1 MARVDGY
8 NTRPGYS
15 AWAEARRRMA
25 TQPGWQWEV
34 ASALGL
40 AFMVGLLL
48 GRLTAWSMLL
58 APVLGVVLAVGLIV
72 SGRRR
77 REVVSG
83 WLQGAKGEQLT
94 ARALRPLER
103 EGWRIFHDLQVPGSA
118 ANIDHLLVGPGG
130 VWVIDSKL
138 WTGQLRWDPQQGWMH
153 GQYPLLPDLNTTRW
167 EAAQVEQ
174 ALEAFLTRAG
184 RHLDGSRGIDVHMA
198 WCIHGLQLPGGRVRA
213 DGETIAAPGQ
223 LLKVLRDG
231 RGPTLPPAAIDEL
244 AGDVET
250 IFQPA
255 LPSPS
260 GPRVEGA

>member
-1 MARVDGY
+1 MARADGY

-25 TQPGWQWEV
+25 TQPGWEWEV
-34 ASALGL
+34 AGALGI
-40 AFMVGLLL
+40 AFTAGLLL
-48 GRLTAWSMLL
+48 GRLTAWSMLVL
-58 APVLGVVLAVGLIV
+58 PVLALVLAVGLIV

-77 REVVSG
+77 RETVSG
-83 WLQGAKGEQLT
+83 WLQGAKGEQMT

-138 WTGQLRWDPQQGWMH
+138 WSGQLRWDPQQGWMH
-153 GQYPLLPDLNTTRW
+153 GQYPVLPDLNTTRW

-174 ALEAFLTRAG
+174 ALADFLTRAA
-184 RHLDGSRGIDVHMA
+184 RHLQASSRGIDVHMA
-198 WCIHGLQLPGGRVRA
+198 WCMHGLQLPGGQIRV
-213 DGETIAAPGQ
+213 DGEAIAAPGS
-223 LLKVLRDG
+223 LLKILRDG
-231 RGPTLPPAAIDEL
+231 RGPTLPTAAVDEL

-250 IFQPA
+250 ILRPSLPA
-255 LPSPS
+255 
-260 GPRVEGA
+260 A